1 MNDRKSILYFC
12 NEVQDI
18 LGNVIEKNDLA
29 IPRLFQIWYDKGKFR
44 VKSNDYIFWC
54 KDLTGRK

>member
-1 MNDRKSILYFC
+1 VIYVHHYQKYVRSVILF
-12 NEVQDI
+12 
-18 LGNVIEKNDLA
+18 
-29 IPRLFQIWYDKGKFR
+29 DKGKFR